1 MKKITLLFI
10 LLFSGILFAQVPGKM
25 SYQSVIRNTDG
36 TLLTNT
42 NVGIEISILQNSTT
56 GNTVFT
62 ESHSGL
68 TNANGLLTLQIG
80 NGNATFR
87 SFSNIDWAQG
97 PYFIEIGIDPTGG
110 NNYTINGTS
119 ELMSVPY
126 ALYAAN
132 APQGATGP
140 AGPQGEIGL
149 TGPAGPVGP
158 TGPEGPQGETGLTG
172 PAGSMGPQ
180 GETGLTGPAGPTG
193 PEGPQGETGLTGPAG
208 PQGETG
214 TNGKNT
220 IVKTTTEPAGSNCP
234 GGGVKLEYGLDT
246 NSNGTLE
253 ADEVNASLTKY
264 VCNGDPGQHP
274 TYLKTTA
281 GGGPFTIGIGNG
293 AIAMVRFHTQC
304 SSTTIG
310 GLIFIQN
317 DGTITVM
324 SSAGS
329 QGSSLTASGNVLYLN
344 NGCIEPWTFTFT
356 VSGGVATVTQ
366 GGGGGFHQESKW
378 QILGN

>member
-62 ESHSGL
+62 ESHLGL

-80 NGNATFR
+80 NGNATFG

-140 AGPQGEIGL
+140 TGATGPAGPQGEIGL
-149 TGPAGPVGP
+149 TGP

-172 PAGSMGPQ
+172 PAG
-180 GETGLTGPAGPTG
+180 PT
-193 PEGPQGETGLTGPAG
+193 G

-253 ADEVNASLTKY
+253 ADEINASLTKY
-264 VCNGDPGQHP
+264 VCNGDPGEHP
-274 TYLKTTA
+274 VYLKTTA
-281 GGGPFTIGIGNG
+281 GSGPFTINIGNG
-293 AIAMVRFHTQC
+293 AIAMVRFYTQC
-304 SSTTIG
+304 YSTAIG

-317 DGTITVM
+317 NGTITVM

-344 NGCIEPWTFTFT
+344 NGCTEPWTFTFT